1 MQESAYFAYDGER
14 GRHVSFPLGGIG
26 AGCIGLS
33 AAGRLVDWEIANRP
47 DKGALNGFSHF
58 AIRAE
63 ADGKTLDTRILNGP
77 FAGTLSGER
86 GAGNY
91 REFGWGVRR
100 EHLTGLPHFRRCS
113 FRGFFP
119 AAELTLEDP
128 AFPGDVALLAFS
140 PFIPMDE
147 AASSLP
153 VALFEF
159 AVTNTSAA
167 PIRYS
172 LIGCLGNPVKGPHA
186 SRLVRGARLSSM
198 VNSAST
204 VPPDAREFG
213 QVMIATDR
221 SEVSWQHEWYRGSWF
236 DSLEVYWKDISSPGP
251 LKDRVYDSQHVDRRL
266 DGGGRHR
273 GHSCLAA
280 HQTVAPGERTVFRW
294 AIAWYF
300 PNVER
305 DWINIYGYAGEPR
318 EMAPAWRTH
327 YATKFADIDS
337 IAAHTFENW
346 DRLAGDTLRFRNA
359 LCTSTLP
366 DAVLDAVSANL
377 STLKS
382 PAVLRL
388 QDGTFYGFEGC
399 DVTAGSCEGSCTHV
413 WNYQQALPFLF
424 PRLERGMRT
433 ADFVHNQD
441 ARTGGMSFRLA
452 LPLGIGRFD
461 IRACADGQFGNV
473 MKAYRDWKASGD
485 DAWLRELWP
494 AIQRA
499 IEFAWHPLNPDRWDP
514 DRTGVLWG
522 RQHHTLDME
531 LFGPNS
537 WLTGFYL
544 GALLA
549 GARMAEHLGDAA
561 KANEYL
567 SIFDT
572 RQALGRRQSLQ
583 RQLLRSEGRH
593 RRCGGARRLRERTRQ
608 PGPDRLD
615 PRSVLERRARADQVS
630 DRGGLPARPGGGA
643 MARRPVRPGRPV
655 RSRARLPPRWSRC
668 TRSTSS
674 RGWPTW

>member
-1 MQESAYFAYDGER
+1 M
-14 GRHVSFPLGGIG
+14 
-26 AGCIGLS
+26 
-33 AAGRLVDWEIANRP
+33 
-47 DKGALNGFSHF
+47 
-58 AIRAE
+58 
-63 ADGKTLDTRILNGP
+63 
-77 FAGTLSGER
+77 
-86 GAGNY
+86 
-91 REFGWGVRR
+91 
-100 EHLTGLPHFRRCS
+100 
-113 FRGFFP
+113 
-119 AAELTLEDP
+119 
-128 AFPGDVALLAFS
+128 
-140 PFIPMDE
+140 
-147 AASSLP
+147 
-153 VALFEF
+153 
-159 AVTNTSAA
+159 
-167 PIRYS
+167 
-172 LIGCLGNPVKGPHA
+172 
-186 SRLVRGARLSSM
+186 
-198 VNSAST
+198 
-204 VPPDAREFG
+204 
-213 QVMIATDR
+213 
-221 SEVSWQHEWYRGSWF
+221 
-236 DSLEVYWKDISSPGP
+236 
-251 LKDRVYDSQHVDRRL
+251 
-266 DGGGRHR
+266 
-273 GHSCLAA
+273 
-280 HQTVAPGERTVFRW
+280 APGERTVFRW

-305 DWINIYGYAGEPR
+305 DWLNIYGYAGEPK
-318 EMAPAWRTH
+318 EMAPAWKTH

-346 DRLAGDTLRFRNA
+346 DRLAADTLRFRNA
-359 LCTSTLP
+359 LRTSTLP

-424 PRLERGMRT
+424 PRLERGMRV

-441 ARTGGMSFRLA
+441 PRTGGMSFRLA

-485 DAWLRELWP
+485 DAWLSELWP

-567 SIFDT
+567 SIFDKGK
-572 RQALGRRQSLQ
+572 QWVDANLFNGRYFVQKVDIADAAVLDGFER
-583 RQLLRSEGRH
+583 
-593 RRCGGARRLRERTRQ
+593 RTRQ

-630 DRGGLPARPGGGA
+630 DRGRLPAGPGGGA

-655 RSRARLPPRWSRC
+655 RSQQGRRRAASRC